1 MVSFQVIVV
10 ALSFSL
16 ILGELKSCRCFVILA
31 SRICLINKSL
41 LNVAHLICSCQI
53 LLLLFL
59 LLLAKKKPIA
69 PYWNY
74 MLIDLVE
81 LYMTFFLTF

>member
-1 MVSFQVIVV
+1 
-10 ALSFSL
+10 
-16 ILGELKSCRCFVILA
+16 
-31 SRICLINKSL
+31 
-41 LNVAHLICSCQI
+41 
-53 LLLLFL
+53 LLFL